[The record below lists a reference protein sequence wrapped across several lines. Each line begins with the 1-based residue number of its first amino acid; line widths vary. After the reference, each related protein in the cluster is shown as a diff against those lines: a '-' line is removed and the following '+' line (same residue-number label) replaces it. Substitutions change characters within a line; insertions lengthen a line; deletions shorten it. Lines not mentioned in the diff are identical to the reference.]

1 MNISVV
7 TLFPELYKPFFQTS
21 LIKRAQEKGT
31 ISCHVNNL
39 LSYTQPK
46 VRVDDTTFGHNAGML
61 IKPEIIEHAIDAGER
76 DFGKAYKIILSPQ
89 GKILTQPRLKE
100 LYERIKDQQH
110 LMLIASR
117 YEGLDARVEN
127 YYADERISVGNFVV
141 MGGDVPAML
150 LLEGLLRFMPGV
162 VGKEESVQLDSFS
175 GAFVDYPEYTRPVVW
190 KGIEVPEIVRSGNHA
205 AIESWRQEQAACA
218 TVKKHFNWVRSVPT
232 TSSEQK
238 LIKKYIPHHYIALMH
253 NDIDLKEGRVGYTSV
268 TSIDIHDIARSSTT
282 YGLQTFFI
290 VTALKDQQKIVEKM
304 LSFWVDE
311 KIGGDY
317 NNNRHEAVR
326 TVQLKSDLEDVIAA
340 IQLKEGVRPLIIG
353 TSARQQDA
361 EKIVTY
367 FEQDIVWQHN
377 RPILFLF
384 GTGSG
389 MSEKLL
395 QQCDYM
401 LPPLQGFSEFN
412 HLSVRS
418 AVAIILDKWLGIAL
432 QK

>member
-1 MNISVV
+1 MNISVL
-7 TLFPELYKPFFQTS
+7 TLFPELYKPFFEVS

-39 LSYTQPK
+39 LSYVQPK

-61 IKPEIIEHAIDAGER
+61 LKPEIIEQAVDASER

-89 GKILTQPRLKE
+89 GKILTQPRLQE
-100 LYERIKDQQH
+100 LYERIKNEKH

-117 YEGLDARVEN
+117 YEGLDARVES
-127 YYADERISVGNFVV
+127 YYADELVSVGNFVV
-141 MGGDVPAML
+141 MGGDIPAML
-150 LLEGLLRFMPGV
+150 LLEGLLRFIPGV

-190 KGIEVPEIVRSGNHA
+190 KGMEVPEIVRSGNHA
-205 AIESWRQEQAACA
+205 AIDSWRQEQAAQA
-218 TVKKHFNWVRSVPT
+218 TVKKHFNWVRSIST
-232 TSSEQK
+232 TKAEQK
-238 LIKKYIPHHYIALMH
+238 LVRKYIPHHYTALMH
-253 NDIDLKEGRVGYTSV
+253 NDIDLKEGRIGHTSV
-268 TSIDIHDIARSSTT
+268 TSIDIHDIARSSAT

-290 VTALKDQQKIVEKM
+290 VTSLKDQQKIVEKM
-304 LSFWVDE
+304 LSFWIDE

-317 NNNRHEAVR
+317 NHNRHQAVR
-326 TVQLKSDLEDVIAA
+326 TVQVKSELDDVIAA
-340 IQLKEGVRPLIIG
+340 IEEREGKKPLIIG
-353 TSARQQDA
+353 TSARECDA
-361 EKIVTY
+361 AKIISY
-367 FEQDIVWQHN
+367 FEQDLAWQHD

-389 MSEKLL
+389 MSESLL
-395 QQCDYM
+395 NRCDYM
-401 LPPLQGFSEFN
+401 LPPLQGFSDFN